1 MKKCAIALLLASI
14 MLPVAAT
21 EFSIPNTQSVKSFS
35 RQYPYDSRFQ
45 YSLPEGKTMSVF
57 GRRNKEPQEHFSTN
71 PYDSDDDDDDEDIV
85 LDTKNIPTQ
94 KKVIK
99 KLGPNYNKEETNVND
114 KNMPMNYDAFP
125 KFYDPNDM
133 MNQQF
138 MPMVT
143 Y

>member
-1 MKKCAIALLLASI
+1 MKKLAVSFLLAAV

-21 EFSIPNTQSVKSFS
+21 EFSVPNTESVKSFS
-35 RQYPYDSRFQ
+35 RPYDSRFQ
-45 YSLPEGKTMSVF
+45 YSLPEGKTLNVF
-57 GRRNKEPQEHFSTN
+57 GRRTQTEPQEHFTTN
-71 PYDSDDDDDDEDIV
+71 PYDSDDDDDEDIV

-99 KLGPNYNKEETNVND
+99 KLGPEYKPNANVDSKD
-114 KNMPMNYDAFP
+114 KPMNYDAFP